1 MQRGLVIISV
11 VLSLLVGM
19 PVAAQSTVCRGIEV
33 LAAQV
38 AFPKVTVQF
47 QLCDQQSNPIVDLNR
62 GAIRLLE
69 DGITVA
75 DYTLDSQIAD
85 VDQPVL
91 NVPLVSGTQ
100 YPLTAIGASIGIVF
114 DASQLLNGSGADVRD
129 NIGAGRRAIEAF
141 LLEMG
146 DPPPPR
152 TKSPANPERVAL
164 FIPVEQ
170 PSQSLFPSSLPGFTQ
185 DRYAVINTLRQ
196 DLPIRQGKTSLAAAI
211 QTAIDAT
218 ARDARQ
224 HGGGAIVLVVS
235 DGGDTLTGDT
245 FNSLIAYANQQNVK
259 VIAFGIG
266 TDRALN
272 NNGFRLKQLAEST
285 GGIYFER
292 PGEVEAGQ
300 AFLSL
305 VQPQPTALY
314 TLTYNSRI
322 IDDGKDHSMTL
333 EISIPGGTQ
342 NYTLPLRYNGTA
354 TTVLVPLYDVL
365 VRQYL
370 IFALPIAILVS
381 FVLQLVIGGFAG
393 SSPASTTTK
402 KR

>member
-11 VLSLLVGM
+11 VLSLLVGTS
-19 PVAAQSTVCRGIEV
+19 VAAQSTGCRGIEV

-47 QLCDQQSNPIVDLNR
+47 RLCDQQSNPIVDLNR

-91 NVPLVSGTQ
+91 NVPLVSGAQ

-224 HGGGAIVLVVS
+224 NGGNATVLVVS
-235 DGGDTLTGDT
+235 DGGDALTGDT

-266 TDRALN
+266 TDKALS

-342 NYTLPLRYNGTA
+342 NYTLPLRYNGMA

-381 FVLQLVIGGFAG
+381 FVLQLAMGGFAG
-393 SSPASTTTK
+393 SGAANTTTK
-402 KR
+402 R

>member
-11 VLSLLVGM
+11 VLSLLVGTS
-19 PVAAQSTVCRGIEV
+19 VAAQSTGCRGIEV

-47 QLCDQQSNPIVDLNR
+47 RLCDQQSNPIVDLNR

-91 NVPLVSGTQ
+91 NVPLVSGAQ

-224 HGGGAIVLVVS
+224 NGGNAIVLVVS
-235 DGGDTLTGDT
+235 DGGDALTGDT

-266 TDRALN
+266 TDKALS

-342 NYTLPLRYNGTA
+342 NYTLPLRYNGMA

-381 FVLQLVIGGFAG
+381 FVLQLAMGGFAG
-393 SSPASTTTK
+393 SGAANTTTK
-402 KR
+402 R

>member
-1 MQRGLVIISV
+1 
-11 VLSLLVGM
+11 
-19 PVAAQSTVCRGIEV
+19 
-33 LAAQV
+33 
-38 AFPKVTVQF
+38 
-47 QLCDQQSNPIVDLNR
+47 
-62 GAIRLLE
+62 
-69 DGITVA
+69 
-75 DYTLDSQIAD
+75 LDSQIAD

-91 NVPLVSGTQ
+91 NVPLVSGAQ

-129 NIGAGRRAIEAF
+129 NIGAGRQAIEAF

-224 HGGGAIVLVVS
+224 NGGNAIVLVVS
-235 DGGDTLTGDT
+235 DGGDALTGDT

-266 TDRALN
+266 TDKALS

-342 NYTLPLRYNGTA
+342 NYTLPLRYNGMA

-381 FVLQLVIGGFAG
+381 FVLQLAMGGFAG
-393 SSPASTTTK
+393 SGAANTTTK
-402 KR
+402 R

>member
-1 MQRGLVIISV
+1 MQRVLVIISA
-11 VLSLLVGM
+11 VLSLLVGTS
-19 PVAAQSTVCRGIEV
+19 VAAQSTGCRGIEV

-47 QLCDQQSNPIVDLNR
+47 QLCDQQSRPIVDLNR

-91 NVPLVSGTQ
+91 NVPLVSGAQ

-224 HGGGAIVLVVS
+224 NGGNAIVLVVS
-235 DGGDTLTGDT
+235 DGGDALTGDT

-266 TDRALN
+266 TDKALS

-305 VQPQPTALY
+305 VQPQSTALY

-354 TTVLVPLYDVL
+354 TTVLVPLHDVL

-393 SSPASTTTK
+393 SSPASATTK
-402 KR
+402 R

>member
-11 VLSLLVGM
+11 VLSLLVGTS
-19 PVAAQSTVCRGIEV
+19 VAAQSTGCRGIEV

-47 QLCDQQSNPIVDLNR
+47 RLCDQQSNPIVDLNR

-91 NVPLVSGTQ
+91 NVPLVSGAQ

-224 HGGGAIVLVVS
+224 NGGNAIVLVVS
-235 DGGDTLTGDT
+235 DGGDALTGDT

-266 TDRALN
+266 TDKALS

-342 NYTLPLRYNGTA
+342 NYTLPLRYNGMA
-354 TTVLVPLYDVL
+354 TTVLVPLHDVL

-381 FVLQLVIGGFAG
+381 FVLQLAMGGFAG
-393 SSPASTTTK
+393 SGAANTTTK
-402 KR
+402 R

>member
-11 VLSLLVGM
+11 VLSLLVGTS
-19 PVAAQSTVCRGIEV
+19 VAAQSTGCRGIEV

-47 QLCDQQSNPIVDLNR
+47 RLCDQQSNPIVDLNR

-91 NVPLVSGTQ
+91 NVPLVSGAQ

-224 HGGGAIVLVVS
+224 NGGNATVLVVS
-235 DGGDTLTGDT
+235 DGGDALTGDT

-266 TDRALN
+266 TDKALS

-342 NYTLPLRYNGTA
+342 NYTLPLRYNGMA
-354 TTVLVPLYDVL
+354 TTVLVPLHDVL

-381 FVLQLVIGGFAG
+381 FVLQLAMGGFAG
-393 SSPASTTTK
+393 SGAANTTTK
-402 KR
+402 R